1 MIEFLL
7 SLLLEVLFGI
17 IFYWPGWLLL
27 RLITLGRYPPKQSVP
42 HNRYAVAS
50 FAMAVLL
57 VAIFGFLDYVSRIRP

>member
-1 MIEFLL
+1 MFEFLL

-27 RLITLGRYPPKQSVP
+27 RLITLGRYPPKQSEP

-57 VAIFGFLDYVSRIRP
+57 VAIVGLLDYGSRIPP